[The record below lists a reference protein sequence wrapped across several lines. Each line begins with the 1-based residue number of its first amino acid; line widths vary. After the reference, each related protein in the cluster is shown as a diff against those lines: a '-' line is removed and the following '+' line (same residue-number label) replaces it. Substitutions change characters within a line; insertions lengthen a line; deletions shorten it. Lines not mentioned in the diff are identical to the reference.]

1 MAFTLE
7 EIETAL
13 FTQYENSGMI
23 FHTDAS
29 LKQSVNYPIII
40 EYLTEKYNSL
50 QGIQNDDKIYYWG
63 AIVNLLNDI
72 EQVSSNDQLVLD
84 VIYEPNLFQYINHY
98 FNHWMLL
105 FFFRK
110 RTLSAF
116 QAMVKEFKK
125 QGMNDDAIFQY
136 LIASV
141 GFDEVQELGDERE
154 GVINFLLDHIRKSPV
169 LIYPSQGYAS
179 WQNPWKLFYFKLLE
193 EVNPLFASE
202 YMLSGLQDSRQ
213 NQVAFFT
220 DYKEGKYMHE
230 IIAFL
235 SDRQNEDFN
244 TLQIKFATAIRLYEK
259 EEQKYIDLTLDI
271 ARRYLRNVSF
281 NSSRQG
287 WEDGYAIASFEHTDL
302 SYMPHSTYAFHL
314 LLLHEKEIAIAS
326 INEWLKQKSFFHIK
340 TLMLFYHH
348 LKEKAFPYIES
359 VLTDDVSKSSQGGIE
374 YFRSL
379 IGFVQEHFESPKYIP
394 LIWQLISSKSK
405 PLRELVAAV
414 IAEKD
419 SDAESKAIVLLS
431 HKNAETRL
439 TSAIILKNISTL
451 SAKEA
456 IMKVLNI
463 ETNDNARDVLL
474 QTVADNLPTE
484 ASMNF
489 ITDMVAAAKIRGKLN
504 KPVESWMEE
513 AILPALFYT
522 TGKELTADE
531 IRFLFYR
538 MSRIKVM
545 RSEMEAR
552 YILQFLDKEK
562 SNDFALVIIKLFIE
576 KGAKPE
582 HKWLMALAAL
592 LGNDA
597 VVDKIRITT
606 NKWIDEGRYKM
617 AEHGVGALAIQGSD
631 KALRWVEWYSRKYK
645 IKKANVGVAALVALE
660 TAAEELGITIH
671 ELGDRVVPD
680 FGFDGLFK
688 TFTVDGDEYRAFID
702 SNFKMA
708 FFDEDNKKLKA
719 IPAATDAA
727 IKEEFKAIAKEV
739 RDIVKSQS
747 SRLEY
752 YLIIQRKWTLDQW
765 QKFFLQNPVMF
776 IYATSLLWGVYNEAG
791 ELKDS
796 FMCSEDTSLVNLDSE
811 EISLEDNCIIGIV
824 HPTQL
829 SEPLLKQWQQQ
840 FYDLSIDPVFPQL
853 DRKMPDM
860 NGLDLSKPIIKIF
873 EGKQMQAGS
882 IRSTLERFGWHKGP
896 SGDGGYLQSFN
907 LLYFEKRIEAVL
919 EVEGIGAGYGWGGDE
934 KLGRLFIIDKTKV
947 TGKWGVYIKNEE
959 DENLVQL
966 NKVPAIFLSEM
977 LAAVQAIKVV
987 EKKEA

>member
-13 FTQYENSGMI
+13 KTPRAEWPMNMPQKGALS
-23 FHTDAS
+23 
-29 LKQSVNYPIII
+29 KSVNYPIII
-40 EYLTEKYNSL
+40 NYLKGETTTLAGL
-50 QGIQNDDKIYYWG
+50 QQDDKAFFWRLLI
-63 AIVNLLNDI
+63 NLLNNLENI
-72 EQVSSNDQLVLD
+72 SLNSQLVLD
-84 VIYEPNLFQYINHY
+84 VLYNQVIYKNIERTFKQ
-98 FNHWMLL
+98 WLL
-105 FFFRK
+105 LYALK
-110 RTLSAF
+110 NKTTNAV
-116 QAMVKEFKK
+116 QAVLQQFKN
-125 QGMNDDAIFQY
+125 QGMSDDDIFTFIITGMQFDADEELPAEKTG
-136 LIASV
+136 LI
-141 GFDEVQELGDERE
+141 D
-154 GVINFLLDHIRKSPV
+154 FLLNHIRQRTK
-169 LIYPSQGYAS
+169 LFYPSCGYALRNT
-179 WQNPWKLFYFKLLE
+179 WNLLYFKLLE
-193 EVNPLFASE
+193 EAKPEFANQYVLKSINFQSDNSAILFS
-202 YMLSGLQDSRQ
+202 
-213 NQVAFFT
+213 N
-220 DYKEGKYMHE
+220 YKDGKYLTAIISSLTNTKDDNDLSIKTKFFYVLNLYERNDHKFQDLVIE
-230 IIAFL
+230 LAKQYLSQFSINSPTQSWEWEFYLKEFEYKGFSYLPGSAIAFHIL
-235 SDRQNEDFN
+235 LKYRKEDA
-244 TLQIKFATAIRLYEK
+244 LQILRNWLQQKLFVHYSILLILEYHIK
-259 EEQKYIDLTLDI
+259 EEAFSYACAAFKRDSTIGGFDYMRNFVDLMQKKFPPVL
-271 ARRYLRNVSF
+271 YLPLV
-281 NSSRQG
+281 
-287 WEDGYAIASFEHTDL
+287 WELVNT
-302 SYMPHSTYAFHL
+302 
-314 LLLHEKEIAIAS
+314 
-326 INEWLKQKSFFHIK
+326 
-340 TLMLFYHH
+340 
-348 LKEKAFPYIES
+348 
-359 VLTDDVSKSSQGGIE
+359 
-374 YFRSL
+374 
-379 IGFVQEHFESPKYIP
+379 
-394 LIWQLISSKSK
+394 KSK
-405 PLRELVAAV
+405 PFREIVAGI
-414 IAEKD
+414 IAEND
-419 SDAESKAIVLLS
+419 IEAETKAIALLN

-439 TSAIILKNISTL
+439 TSASILSNIATQ

-504 KPVESWMEE
+504 KPVESWLEE
-513 AILPALFYT
+513 VILPALFYT
-522 TGKELTADE
+522 TGKELAADE

-538 MSRIKVM
+538 MSRIKEM
-545 RSEMEAR
+545 RSELEAR

-597 VVDKIRITT
+597 IVDKIRITT

-645 IKKANVGVAALVALE
+645 SKKANVGAAALVALE

-708 FFDEDNKKLKA
+708 FFDEENKKMKA

-776 IYATSLLWGVYNEAG
+776 IYATKLLWGVYNEAG

-860 NGLDLSKPIIKIF
+860 NGLNLSKPIIKIF

-896 SGDGGYLQSFN
+896 TGDGGYLQSFN

-977 LAAVQAIKVV
+977 LAAVQAIKAV
-987 EKKEA
+987 EK